1 MIFSLIANARNIIG
15 GLPDSDLVCK
25 NGTEVNCG
33 FVGKSDNI
41 AVLASSVAQII
52 TYIIGSIAI
61 VFILYGAF
69 IWMTGG
75 EKGPENGKKMITNA
89 LIALIIAT
97 AAYGI
102 VATIISFLN
111 TSTVGGDQTSQTQ
124 NSTTQNTTN
133 NPAQTTQ
140 NNQTTNPSLNQ
151 NTQTTK
157 PKAQNPSNNQPI
169 QNNNPQNNQNTQFS
183 QTKPTEN
190 PKAETPKSQNT
201 NQTNQNLLEDPFAL
215 PTIPP
220 PNAPQPSK

>member
-33 FVGKSDNI
+33 FVAKSDNI
-41 AVLASSVAQII
+41 AVLASSFAQIM
-52 TYIIGSIAI
+52 TYIIGATVII
-61 VFILYGAF
+61 FILYGAF

-102 VATIISFLN
+102 VATIIGFLN
-111 TSTVGGDQTSQTQ
+111 TTTVGGDGQTTQ
-124 NSTTQNTTN
+124 NQTTPNTTN
-133 NPAQTTQ
+133 NPAQTT
-140 NNQTTNPSLNQ
+140 NPNPNQ

-169 QNNNPQNNQNTQFS
+169 QNNNPQNNQNTQNT

-190 PKAETPKSQNT
+190 PKVETPKSQNT
-201 NQTNQNLLEDPFAL
+201 NQTNQNLLEDPFTL
-215 PTIPP
+215 PTISP